1 MLRVPKSARPAR
13 RRRNRPAPPPAP
25 TARTDPEFFHLT
37 TASTRP
43 PTMQTPPFSEF
54 GLRPELLA
62 AIDTLGFERPS
73 AIQALT
79 IVPALEGKDLV
90 GLSETGSGKTAAFTL
105 PVLNRIVLD
114 QSEPQA
120 LIVCPTRELCVQVCE
135 EVHRLGAK
143 LPGLHALPIYG
154 GAPMDRQIRGLRA
167 GPHVVVG
174 TPGRLLDHLRRGTL
188 QTGTVKFAVL
198 DEADRMLD
206 MGFREDMEMILDG
219 LHADHQTLFFSATMN
234 RAVENLIHK
243 FSNDPVTLEVPRE
256 TLTVAA
262 IDQSYYEVRRQSK
275 IEVLSRLIDR
285 DAPRLA
291 IVFCNTKRATDDV
304 TESLLAR
311 GYAADRLH
319 GDITQQMRER
329 VLNRFRDG
337 SVELL
342 VATDV
347 AARGLDVDDVDAV
360 FNYDLPHDPEDY
372 VHRIGRTGRAGRS
385 GRAISFVFGKEIYKL
400 QQVEKYIRQ
409 KITRS
414 KIPTQEE
421 VEGQRANRIFDVVRD
436 RLEANEYEKHEDLVG
451 RLMEHGHT
459 ATDVAGALLT
469 LLREQDGREAETIV
483 EDRSHSDRP
492 RERRERREPR
502 GERDRPQ
509 RDDRPGFDRDR
520 RGDRRDDRPPFDRY
534 DRGSPRHEAG
544 RSTLFLSLGK
554 SAGISPGDIAGM
566 LYREASAPDGAIG
579 KITLFP
585 RHTLIDVPADL
596 ADSLI
601 SQTRN
606 ATLRGQ
612 TFRIDHDRGRP
623 NG

>member
-1 MLRVPKSARPAR
+1 
-13 RRRNRPAPPPAP
+13 
-25 TARTDPEFFHLT
+25 
-37 TASTRP
+37 
-43 PTMQTPPFSEF
+43 MQTPPFSEL

-62 AIDTLGFERPS
+62 AINDLGFERPS

-79 IVPALEGKDLV
+79 IVPAIEGKDLV

-105 PVLNRIVLD
+105 PVLNRIDLD
-114 QSEPQA
+114 QREPQA

-135 EVHRLGAK
+135 EVHRLGAH

-154 GAPMDRQIRGLRA
+154 GAPMDRQIRGLKA
-167 GPHVVVG
+167 GTHVVVG
-174 TPGRLLDHLRRGTL
+174 NPGRLLDHLRRNTL
-188 QTGTVKFAVL
+188 KTGTVKFAVL

-206 MGFREDMEMILDG
+206 MGFREDMEQILAG
-219 LHADHQTLFFSATMN
+219 LHADRQTLFFSATMN
-234 RAVENLIHK
+234 RAVENLIHR

-262 IDQSYYEVRRQSK
+262 TDQSYYEVRRQSK

-291 IVFCNTKRATDDV
+291 IVFCNTKRATDEV

-329 VLNRFRDG
+329 VLARFREG

-342 VATDV
+342 VATDF
-347 AARGLDVDDVDAV
+347 AARVLDVDDIDTV

-400 QQVEKYIRQ
+400 QQIEKYIRQ
-409 KITRS
+409 KVTRS
-414 KIPTQEE
+414 RIPTQEE
-421 VEGQRANRIFDVVRD
+421 VEGQRANRIFDTVRD
-436 RLEANEYEKHEDLVG
+436 RLEGGEFERHEDLIG
-451 RLMEHGHT
+451 RLMEHGHA
-459 ATDVAGALLT
+459 ATDVAAALIT

-483 EDRSHSDRP
+483 EDRSPQDGPRQPRNDR
-492 RERRERREPR
+492 
-502 GERDRPQ
+502 GDRY
-509 RDDRPGFDRDR
+509 D
-520 RGDRRDDRPPFDRY
+520 RGDRRDRDRGRNDRPAYEPTVS
-534 DRGSPRHEAG
+534 SPEAG
-544 RSTLFLSLGK
+544 RATLFLSLGK
-554 SAGISPGDIAGM
+554 SAGIAPGDIAGM
-566 LYREASAPDGAIG
+566 LYREAAAPDGSIG

-585 RHTLIDVPADL
+585 RHTLIDVPADI
-596 ADSLI
+596 ADTLI
-601 SQTRN
+601 NRTQN

-612 TFRIDHDRGRP
+612 PFRIDHDRGRP
-623 NG
+623 TR